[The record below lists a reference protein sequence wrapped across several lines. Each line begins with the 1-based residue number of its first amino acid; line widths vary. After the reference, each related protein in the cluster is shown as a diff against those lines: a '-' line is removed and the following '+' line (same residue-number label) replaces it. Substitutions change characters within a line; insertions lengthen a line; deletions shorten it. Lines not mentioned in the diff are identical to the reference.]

1 MKLQEF
7 NFDFDFNTCKVS
19 ETFSRRLL
27 LFIRNVL
34 LIL

>member
-27 LFIRNVL
+27 FIRNVL